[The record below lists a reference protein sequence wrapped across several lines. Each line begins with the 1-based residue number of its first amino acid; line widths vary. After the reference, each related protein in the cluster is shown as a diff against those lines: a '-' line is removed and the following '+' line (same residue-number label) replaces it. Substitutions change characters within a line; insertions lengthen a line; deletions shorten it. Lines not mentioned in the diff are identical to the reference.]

1 MSIRRFGHN
10 IGRPLSS
17 EWTARKVAQNAIG
30 CWSCC
35 ETRGKDD
42 EFVAAK
48 ARNDI
53 FLTHDLL
60 HEARKLLQDRI
71 ALKMPIGVVDAL
83 EIINVDRNKRA
94 WARFGAQRGFDAI
107 DRS

>member
-1 MSIRRFGHN
+1 MDRAQGAQN
-10 IGRPLSS
+10 TIGRRP
-17 EWTARKVAQNAIG
+17 
-30 CWSCC
+30 CC

-83 EIINVDRNKRA
+83 KIIDIDRNKRA
-94 WARFGAQRGFDAI
+94 WACFGAQRGFDTI